1 VRDEIGG
8 SAYPWWLAQI
18 AELLRRSEQHHLRA
32 LTLLNG
38 VDSEIDEQHTVV
50 LTGAETAE
58 LETIGSEL
66 LGLAEQLHGLTAELP
81 ARAIEITYPSIAA
94 RAGADLAAG
103 IIDLERA
110 RLAASLLHVHD
121 GWPALAHA
129 LTQSDA
135 HLAWED
141 TTFIEFLTSFRLAH
155 GLLVRRVLDA
165 ERLDP
170 DTTFADSEPQTI
182 ARLATALEEHGLRK
196 DASG

>member
-1 VRDEIGG
+1 MRDEIGG
-8 SAYPWWLAQI
+8 SAYPWWLVQI
-18 AELLRRSEQHHLRA
+18 AELLRRSEQYHLRA

-38 VDSEIDEQHTVV
+38 VDREIDEHTVV

-58 LETIGSEL
+58 IETIGSEL

-81 ARAIEITYPSIAA
+81 ARAIEIAYPSIAA

-103 IIDLERA
+103 IIDIERA

-141 TTFIEFLTSFRLAH
+141 TTFIEFLASFRLAH

-165 ERLDP
+165 ARLDP

-182 ARLATALEEHGLRK
+182 ARLATALEEHGLGK